1 LPPTERYFAGGSTTL
16 RGFDLDEARPNG
28 GQIIAIGNFEYR
40 VPLRTLPIDGIGA
53 ALFYDT
59 GNVFPTASDFSLKDF
74 THTAGFGLRY
84 QTPIGPIRIDFGFN
98 LKPRINQDGNR
109 EERVQVFFTLGN
121 PF

>member
-1 LPPTERYFAGGSTTL
+1 
-16 RGFDLDEARPNG
+16 LDEARPQG
-28 GQIIAIGNFEYR
+28 GNVMTIGNVEYR
-40 VPLRTLPIDGIGA
+40 VPLRLFPVTGLGG

-59 GNVFPTASDFSLKDF
+59 GNVFSKVSDIRLSAF

-84 QTPIGPIRIDFGFN
+84 QTPLGPVRVEFGFN
-98 LKPRINQDGNR
+98 LKPRTLSTGQK